1 MAYNLLFK
9 GATVLFYYLYTVTDA
24 KNKILSPLYLLMSV
38 LTNFHMRS
46 VWDAVDI
53 NGVGLLSLAYRLV
66 YLYRFIPW
74 CDHICKEWFYL
85 QSSSPCTDTTRSLR
99 SQNKPLSLHS
109 VSAQSVRIFPRPS
122 PQKSQIGA
130 QRFIC
135 IFVYFN
141 LIKMRVGCRRWRNP
155 RLIAAR
161 GFWIHV
167 RATSCE
173 WIVYGKHLF
182 TWFESARHWNWV
194 FNSRRRVYFVQQR
207 SHFLRSGCF

>member
-1 MAYNLLFK
+1 MESGSYHWQTGWCIYIDSYLDVITYAKSDFIFK
-9 GATVLFYYLYTVTDA
+9 VHRHALIRRGHGARKISLYRSTLYLY
-24 KNKILSPLYLLMSV
+24 P
-38 LTNFHMRS
+38 
-46 VWDAVDI
+46 
-53 NGVGLLSLAYRLV
+53 
-66 YLYRFIPW
+66 
-74 CDHICKEWFYL
+74 
-85 QSSSPCTDTTRSLR
+85 
-99 SQNKPLSLHS
+99 
-109 VSAQSVRIFPRPS
+109 QSVRIFPRPS

-207 SHFLRSGCF
+207 SHF